1 MYSEDDFSTN
11 GPWYGC
17 QIKAIIV
24 DENGN
29 VFDCSFT
36 VVAPIAYYSLVI
48 GGSVLSEAVDLIMIE
63 LGEISNDF
71 YSEYIKS
78 QQA

>member
-1 MYSEDDFSTN
+1 MYSEGDFSTN

-17 QIKAIIV
+17 QIKAIIA

-36 VVAPIAYYSLVI
+36 VVSPIADYSLVI
-48 GGSVLSEAVDLIMIE
+48 GGSVLSEAVDLIVIE